1 MMGTALSFPHSSRG
15 LQPRPGPVCSHHALY
30 DDDLGPQRL
39 ADGEDVHEA
48 EAEHDEVQRQDD
60 APGVQCHWDEPG
72 SGQGTT
78 SGSVRQKAEVSKA
91 SPCPGVVLGGT
102 GLWRSQAKYIKG
114 DGNIKSKTFVEN

>member
-1 MMGTALSFPHSSRG
+1 MGSSPA
-15 LQPRPGPVCSHHALY
+15 QASPVCPHHALH

-78 SGSVRQKAEVSKA
+78 SVSVHQKAEVSKA

-102 GLWRSQAKYIKG
+102 GLWKSQAKYIKG
-114 DGNIKSKTFVEN
+114 DGDIKSKISVKN